1 MQQFRPLPNFAKI
14 EEAEPVALPP
24 EATTDPIPSVAPYI
38 TTGKIPVVLLT
49 GPHPTP
55 DTDRLAALT
64 KPPIETTHHTSL
76 ISALQSTMNTQTT
89 SSTGRYMVIP
99 ADVRRKKKVPAAN
112 AKVRRLNPHLRNGII
127 FLAVVGVL
135 VATLA
140 TLAPLSD
147 NSDGG
152 NLFTSL
158 GVLIHNVQVNWQVQ
172 AHQNM
177 SQAQTNPN
185 LPAMV
190 IADSQYV
197 SVAQQAALAA
207 SISPVYFVRQINQE
221 SRFNPNAV
229 SPAGAEGIAQFMPST
244 AASLG
249 VNPWDPTQALYGA
262 ARMMAS
268 SYHQYGDYAKALA
281 AYNAGPGQLQSA
293 MYACGV
299 NWLSCM
305 PAETQ
310 NYVYVIMGV

>member
-1 MQQFRPLPNFAKI
+1 MPQFRPLPNFKEV

-24 EATTDPIPSVAPYI
+24 EATTDPIPSIPY
-38 TTGKIPVVLLT
+38 TTGRMPVVLLT

-55 DTDRLAALT
+55 DTDRLAALAKSST
-64 KPPIETTHHTSL
+64 PTTQNTSL
-76 ISALQSTMNTQTT
+76 ISALQSTMNTPAI
-89 SSTGRYMVIP
+89 STGRYVVIP
-99 ADVRRKKKVPAAN
+99 ADAKRKKSAAN
-112 AKVRRLNPHLRNGII
+112 ARIRRLNPRLRNGII

-135 VATLA
+135 VGTLA
-140 TLAPLSD
+140 SLAPLSD
-147 NSDGG
+147 NGDGG
-152 NLFTSL
+152 NLLSSL
-158 GVLIHNVQVNWQVQ
+158 GVLIHDAQVNWQVQ

-185 LPAMV
+185 LPFMA

-197 SVAQQAALAA
+197 PVAQAAATAA
-207 SISPVYFVRQINQE
+207 GISPVYFVRQINQE

-229 SPAGAEGIAQFMPST
+229 SPAGAVGIAQFLPST
-244 AASLG
+244 AAGLG

-262 ARMMAS
+262 ARLMAS

-293 MYACGV
+293 EYACGV
-299 NWLSCM
+299 NWLNCM

>member
-1 MQQFRPLPNFAKI
+1 MQQFRPLPNFSRI

-38 TTGKIPVVLLT
+38 TTGRIPVVLLT

-55 DTDRLAALT
+55 DTDRLAALAKHPT
-64 KPPIETTHHTSL
+64 ATSPHPSL
-76 ISALQSTMNTQTT
+76 ISALQSTMNTPTT

-99 ADVRRKKKVPAAN
+99 ADVKRKKKAPAAN
-112 AKVRRLNPHLRNGII
+112 AKVRRLNPPLRNGII

-135 VATLA
+135 IGTLA

-147 NSDGG
+147 NSGG
-152 NLFTSL
+152 GSLFASL

-172 AHQNM
+172 AHQDM
-177 SQAQTNPN
+177 TPAQTNAN
-185 LPAMV
+185 LPPMA
-190 IADSQYV
+190 IADSPYV

-207 SISPVYFVRQINQE
+207 GISPVYFVRQINQE
-221 SRFNPNAV
+221 SRFNPDAV
-229 SPAGAEGIAQFMPST
+229 SPAGAVGIAQFLPST
-244 AASLG
+244 AAGLG

-262 ARMMAS
+262 ARMMANA
-268 SYHQYGDYAKALA
+268 YHQYGDYAKALA
-281 AYNAGPGQLQSA
+281 AYNAGSGQLQSA
-293 MYACGV
+293 VYACGV